1 MHERGN
7 SNYVTAHWV
16 NTIMFKVINKGA
28 RAVSEIYPELV
39 ISASGRVLLSNF
51 FAFLHKL
58 LIFHLWNHGCQNLRF
73 LVVGITW
80 GSVLIL
86 LAWTVKQIWL
96 WLRAFGHPNSEKKK
110 KKKKKKNRLITAF
123 KVMTSFW
130 YLYYQF
136 WIIMLRCIF
145 RKF

>member
-7 SNYVTAHWV
+7 SNYVTAHRV
-16 NTIMFKVINKGA
+16 NTIMFKIINKGA
-28 RAVSEIYPELV
+28 RAVSEICPELV

-58 LIFHLWNHGCQNLRF
+58 LIFHWWNHGCQNLRF

-110 KKKKKKNRLITAF
+110 KKKKKKNPFDYRFQSYDVILVSLWSILNNNVEMHF
-123 KVMTSFW
+123 
-130 YLYYQF
+130 
-136 WIIMLRCIF
+136 
-145 RKF
+145 

>member
-16 NTIMFKVINKGA
+16 NTIMFKVIKGA
-28 RAVSEIYPELV
+28 RAVSEICPELV

-58 LIFHLWNHGCQNLRF
+58 LIFHWLNYGCQNLQF
-73 LVVGITW
+73 LLVGITW

-86 LAWTVKQIWL
+86 LAWTVKQIFKSIFRFL
-96 WLRAFGHPNSEKKK
+96 GFYCKHLGTQILKKK
-110 KKKKKKNRLITAF
+110 QPPFDYRFQSYDVILASLLSILNNNVEMHF
-123 KVMTSFW
+123 
-130 YLYYQF
+130 
-136 WIIMLRCIF
+136 
-145 RKF
+145 